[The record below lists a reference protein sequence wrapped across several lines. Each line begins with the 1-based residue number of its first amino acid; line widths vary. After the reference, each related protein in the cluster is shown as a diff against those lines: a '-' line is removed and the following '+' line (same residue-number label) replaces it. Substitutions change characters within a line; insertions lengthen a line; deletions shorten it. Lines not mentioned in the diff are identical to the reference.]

1 MGYFPDFTVWQFA
14 ATCLIFIWT
23 GFVRT
28 GLGFGGAALG
38 LPLMLMVHDQPIFWI
53 PVIGSHLLLFS
64 GLTLSNRLH
73 NVDWVYLAKSGK
85 WILPAAIGGVF
96 GLLKL
101 PNEVLLFFIYAITVF
116 YGACWAFN
124 KVIGSRNEA
133 VDVFLLLLG
142 GYVSG
147 ASLTGAPLMIAV
159 FMRNVVLTRLRD
171 TLFVLWFL
179 IVSIKL
185 ITLYLVAVPLN
196 SLAAL
201 MLVPAATVGH
211 VVGLKTHEFLLARD
225 VLCKRIIGIF
235 LLFVSGLGLLGLW
248 TGMLGKG

>member
-1 MGYFPDFTVWQFA
+1 MEYFPDFSLWQFA
-14 ATCLIFIWT
+14 ATCLVFVWT

-38 LPLMLMVHDQPIFWI
+38 LPLMLLIHDRPIFWI
-53 PVIGSHLLLFS
+53 PVIGSHLLFFS

-73 NVDWVYLAKSGK
+73 NVDWQYLAKSGK
-85 WILPAAIGGVF
+85 WILPAALAGVF

-101 PNEVLLFFIYAITVF
+101 PNDVLLFFIYTITFV
-116 YGACWAFN
+116 YGAFWATN
-124 KVIGSRNEA
+124 KVIGSSNAA
-133 VDVFLLLLG
+133 VDILLLLLG

-159 FMRNVVLTRLRD
+159 FMRNVKLTRLRD

-185 ITLYLVAVPLN
+185 GTLYLLGVPLN
-196 SLAAL
+196 PLAAL
-201 MLVPAATVGH
+201 WLVPAATIGH
-211 VVGLKTHEFLLARD
+211 VAGLKTHELLMQRD
-225 VLCKRIIGIF
+225 ALCKRIIGIF
-235 LLFVSGLGLLGLW
+235 LLIVSALGLSGLW
-248 TGMLGKG
+248 TGMVG